1 MSDAGDRAVGD
12 ARDPAAQPERTRF
25 AWRRTTLA
33 FAVVVVLEM
42 RRVLVEGG
50 SPGGY
55 AGLSLA
61 LCTWLVFLAAGQRRI
76 DQLAAAAPSAMAPGL
91 VLGAGL
97 CVVASAS
104 SAAVLLF

>member
-1 MSDAGDRAVGD
+1 MSD

-42 RRVLVEGG
+42 RRLLLDGG
-50 SPGGY
+50 SARGY

-76 DQLAAAAPSAMAPGL
+76 TRLAGTAPAAMGQGL
-91 VLGAGL
+91 ALGAGL
-97 CVVASAS
+97 CVVALAT

>member
-1 MSDAGDRAVGD
+1 VSD

-33 FAVVVVLEM
+33 FAVVVVLEI
-42 RRVLVEGG
+42 RRVVVEGA
-50 SPGGY
+50 SVGGY

-76 DQLAAAAPSAMAPGL
+76 GQLAAAAPGAMAPGL
-91 VLGAGL
+91 ALGAGL
-97 CVVASAS
+97 CVVASAI
-104 SAAVLLF
+104 SAAALLL

>member
-1 MSDAGDRAVGD
+1 MSD

-33 FAVVVVLEM
+33 FAIVVVLEI
-42 RRVLVEGG
+42 RRVLVDGG
-50 SPGGY
+50 SPSGY

-61 LCTWLVFLAAGQRRI
+61 LCTWLVFLTAGQRRI
-76 DQLAAAAPSAMAPGL
+76 SRLADAAPPVMAPGL
-91 VLGAGL
+91 VLGSGL
-97 CVVASAS
+97 CVVASAT